1 MKIIKFI
8 TTVSLTA
15 LICSCNFESFDER
28 CTREAKEYTE
38 KYCPRRMNE
47 YTMMD
52 SLVFDSETHTFS
64 YYYCLEGKLDNDTV
78 INKEVA
84 NAFVEQLKK
93 ELTTSVE
100 LRSYKEKEVNF
111 HYIYLSQK
119 TGKVLFEKTFSPSDY
134 NPTGKK

>member
-1 MKIIKFI
+1 
-8 TTVSLTA
+8 
-15 LICSCNFESFDER
+15 
-28 CTREAKEYTE
+28 
-38 KYCPRRMNE
+38 
-47 YTMMD
+47 MMD